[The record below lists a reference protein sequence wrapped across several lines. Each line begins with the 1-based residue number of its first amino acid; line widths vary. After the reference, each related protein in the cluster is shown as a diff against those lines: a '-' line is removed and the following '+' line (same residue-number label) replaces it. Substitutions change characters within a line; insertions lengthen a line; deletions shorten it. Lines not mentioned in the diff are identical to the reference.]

1 MIFRRKPDYRQIF
14 STKESI
20 HKFLYADR
28 NKTEAI
34 VTGKD
39 FLEALSQSENDRL
52 VDAVIAGEALK
63 GDIPSLTYSLRLTQ
77 LHLEAIESNVPS
89 VPEQRRIR
97 TLMTRDMLMF
107 CDVAISRGY
116 VQDPAF
122 YGLTASIFL
131 YNAITEHGRRA
142 LNNSLPDDERD
153 GLLMA
158 MNGVIKYGKA
168 YIASNPSDAELA
180 LGARQKVEDMERLMP
195 LISQLA

>member
-28 NKTEAI
+28 SKTEAI
-34 VTGKD
+34 VTGRD
-39 FLEALSQSENDRL
+39 FL
-52 VDAVIAGEALK
+52 DAVIAGEALK